1 MKKKL
6 LALLSA
12 VCLLAVL
19 TVPALAA
26 RDYGLTYDATGLMD
40 ESFMQSLADDTFQ
53 TMSDKYGVQVRL
65 DIVNGLEDNDIRDY
79 ATIFYDQYDYGYNG
93 TDDGV
98 LLMLYVYEDADGLA
112 YGDFCILPGGRA
124 ETMLTTEQL
133 DTLYTTFGSLLNSST
148 MSGALAEDQAAAEA
162 ALTAYAAALDS
173 TLAGTGAA
181 ESVPAAPE
189 ATETPAEEP
198 VQSGEANA
206 RLDHVTDAAG
216 LLTDGQV
223 TDLESRAAQLSQEYG
238 CGTYIVTVDD
248 YEDYTDGSVRQ
259 CAEEI
264 FTDYDLGYGDSRDG
278 VLLLMSMA
286 ERDYALIAHGDFGN
300 AAFTDY
306 GKDVLTDAFLDDFRY
321 DDWYGGFS
329 DYLDVSGEMMSA
341 ARSGHPVDVDGYDNG
356 GYSGGGSRQGV
367 TAGSV
372 GATVIIALLVA
383 LIVCMALKK
392 KMKTARIQAM
402 AEEYVVPEGVVID
415 LREDNFS
422 HRTEVREVIES
433 KSKGGTSVNLGG
445 FSGKSGKF

>member
-6 LALLSA
+6 LTLLSA
-12 VCLLAVL
+12 ICLLAVL

-53 TMSDKYGVQVRL
+53 TLTDKYGVQVRL
-65 DIVNGLEDNDIRDY
+65 DIVDGLEGNSIRDY
-79 ATIFYDQYDYGYNG
+79 AALFYDQYDYGYEG

-98 LLMLYVYEDADGLA
+98 LLMLYLYEDDTGLA
-112 YGDFCILPGGRA
+112 CEDFCILPGGRA
-124 ETMLTTEQL
+124 ETLLTTEQL
-133 DTLYTTFGSLLNSST
+133 DTLYTTVASTLNQTS
-148 MSGALAEDQAAAEA
+148 MSGGLTEDQAACETT
-162 ALTAYAAALDS
+162 LLNYAAALDS
-173 TLAGTGAA
+173 ALAAAGAA
-181 ESVPAAPE
+181 DSVPAAVP
-189 ATETPAEEP
+189 EP
-198 VQSGEANA
+198 VPADTGEADA
-206 RLDHVTDAAG
+206 RLDHVTDTAG
-216 LLTDGQV
+216 LLTDGQAA
-223 TDLESRAAQLSQEYG
+223 DLESRAAQMSQQYG

-321 DDWYGGFS
+321 DNWYDGFS
-329 DYLDVSGEMMSA
+329 DYLDVSGDMMSA
-341 ARSGHPVDVDGYDNG
+341 ARSGNPVDVDNG
-356 GYSGGGSRQGV
+356 GYDGYDGGSSGSRV
-367 TAGSV
+367 TVGSV
-372 GATVIIALLVA
+372 CAIVIIALLVA
-383 LIVCMALKK
+383 LIVSMALKK
-392 KMKTARIQAM
+392 KMKSARTQVM
-402 AEEYVVPEGVVID
+402 AEEYVIPQGVVID
-415 LREDNFS
+415 VREDSFS

-433 KSKGGTSVNLGG
+433 KSKGGTTVNLGG